1 MTYTEGYSLFIG
13 NRIRR
18 EMKVILIILA
28 VCICLFTL
36 LTFLTKTDR
45 EGIKLFTHSG
55 MCGGLFAGMMA
66 FISGSC
72 QSRSKYGKEDCF
84 FVTMK
89 NRFQAY
95 KGYYVG
101 MYILMASMFTVLSV
115 AFDTLLFIKGCL
127 ENSFVATLV
136 LNIESVLLIMGL
148 SPFMHSIRNKAAC
161 YLVTLLLTMGIK
173 ISFFFLQDSMTQ
185 HILLLILLGL
195 IATALPFISIP
206 CWFRKMEALYESE

>member
-1 MTYTEGYSLFIG
+1 MTYREGYSLYIG

-89 NRFQAY
+89 NRLQAY

-101 MYILMASMFTVLSV
+101 LYVLIASMFSVLSV
-115 AFDTLLFIKGCL
+115 AFDILLLIKGCL
-127 ENSFVATLV
+127 ENSFVATLI
-136 LNIESVLLIMGL
+136 LNVETVLLIMGM
-148 SPFMHSIRNKAAC
+148 SPFMHSIRNKAVC
-161 YLVTLLLTMGIK
+161 YLVTFLLTLGIK
-173 ISFFFLQDSMTQ
+173 ISFFFLQDYMTQ
-185 HILLLILLGL
+185 HILLIILLGL